1 MRALALLLVF
11 SAVPAQAGRVEKAR
25 ELYSEGL
32 AQYRSGDLQSAL
44 ATHSK
49 AIAEHSDFLPAFI
62 GRAHIRH
69 ILGDR
74 EGYQADLKR
83 GMALGSSRKP
93 EEMVARGEA
102 RTLAGDFKGAL
113 ADFDAAI
120 HADPQLADA
129 YHGRGRV
136 RRAMGDLAGAMA
148 DWSAA
153 LKNDPDLLMARY
165 SMAVGLHESRADD
178 AAIKEL
184 TRALNGNPKF
194 ALPYGLLGVIFA
206 ERGDFERALKAYS
219 KAVQLMP
226 TYAYA
231 LMGRAMVYMQTG
243 KKSLAFNDLAE
254 AAKCSPGDY
263 APLYNRGELYHRMG
277 EKREAVEDYRRVL
290 KLPIPDPQSALAVGQ
305 RFIEY
310 ALWEEAA
317 SMFSKALDAARSSP
331 DPRLRV
337 LQEDALLARARCL
350 ETLGQGKDALKDL
363 NFAVQASSSSPRAW
377 TERGKLLHRLGSR
390 DAARGSLAE
399 ALELD
404 GAFAP
409 ALLAQGNLKAESRD
423 YDAAIE
429 DFSSAIA
436 SDPGLSEAYN
446 NRGVLRTRM
455 LGGLDSGIADI
466 MKAVELDAQDPVF
479 HVNLGAA
486 YVKHGDFW
494 KAIAEL
500 DKALGLDGPKGRILQ
515 VRAEANA
522 GLGLVS
528 KAIKDVG
535 DGLAAD
541 PKSAELFVT
550 LGKIRHSMRDYPQA
564 IRDLDKALAL
574 DKRFAQAYL
583 HRGLAYGALGE
594 LRRAASDFGA
604 AAEYGE
610 RPYEAYTYLCQTERL
625 KGNPS
630 RAVDA
635 CDRALAVHR
644 EYAPAYVHRG
654 LAFLAVGSFERAV
667 RDLDDGVRLGARYA
681 EALLARSV
689 SHAAL
694 RQYRQSD
701 EAYREALAFDFLA
714 KSCDITFGQEPLARW
729 DYQFLIEDLSKTI
742 DKDADDPYTHVVRG
756 NALHN
761 SARYDRAILE
771 YTRAMEVNDRLTAAY
786 LARGAALAAQDS
798 MDAAEHDIRRAIELD
813 PMDAFAHQSLVTLLT
828 ARRKYADGLKAVT
841 AAMKVQPDNPR
852 PDLFIKAGNLRYF
865 LKDIRRASESYGL
878 ALKLDP
884 GNPDAYNGLGLC
896 RFAERGYNAALEHF
910 SRAVL
915 ARPTDDRYYRNR
927 ASTFVNMGGFAD
939 AANDYKQA
947 LLVNRDPERVA
958 DYQKL
963 IDSSEK
969 MLEKPEGTQAR
980 KTSE

>member
-11 SAVPAQAGRVEKAR
+11 SAVPAQAGRVEKSR
-25 ELYSEGL
+25 EFYAEGL
-32 AQYRSGDLQSAL
+32 AQYRSGDFQSAL
-44 ATHSK
+44 ATFSK
-49 AIAEHSDFLPAFI
+49 AIAEHSAYLPAFI

-74 EGYQADLKR
+74 EGSQEDLKR
-83 GMALGSSRKP
+83 GMSLGSSRRP
-93 EEMVARGEA
+93 EEMVARGDA
-102 RTLAGDFKGAL
+102 RTLSGDLNGAL
-113 ADFDAAI
+113 AEFDASI
-120 HADPQLADA
+120 RADPQLADA

-136 RRAMGDLAGAMA
+136 RRAAGDLAGAMV
-148 DWSAA
+148 DWSVA

-165 SMAVGLHESRADD
+165 SLAVALHESGSDD

-206 ERGDFERALKAYS
+206 ERGDYDRALKAYS

-263 APLYNRGELYHRMG
+263 APLYNRGELYHRLG
-277 EKREAVEDYRRVL
+277 EKKEAIDDYRRVL
-290 KLPIPDPQSALAVGQ
+290 KLPVPDPQSALAVGQ

-317 SMFSKALDAARSSP
+317 EMFTKALDAARSSAAP
-331 DPRLRV
+331 GLRS

-350 ETLGQGKDALKDL
+350 ETLDQAKEALKDMDL
-363 NFAVQASSSSPRAW
+363 AVSVSSASPRAW
-377 TERGKLLHRLGSR
+377 TARGKLLHRLGSR
-390 DAARGSLAE
+390 DGARKSLAA

-404 GAFAP
+404 NAFAP
-409 ALLAQGNLKAESRD
+409 ALLAQGNLKAEARD

-429 DFSSAIA
+429 DFSAAVA

-446 NRGVLRTRM
+446 NRGVLRTKI
-455 LGGLDSGIADI
+455 LGGIENGIADI
-466 MKAVELDAQDPVF
+466 QKAVELSGQDPAF
-479 HVNLGAA
+479 RMNLGAA
-486 YVKHGDFW
+486 YAKHSDFW

-500 DKALGLDGPKGRILQ
+500 DKALGLNGPRERILQ
-515 VRAEANA
+515 VRAEAYA
-522 GLGLVS
+522 GLGMVS
-528 KAIKDVG
+528 KAVKDVE
-535 DGLAAD
+535 DGLAAGL
-541 PKSAELFVT
+541 KSPELYAT
-550 LGKIRHSMRDYPQA
+550 LGRIRYAMRDYPQA
-564 IRDLDKALAL
+564 VRDLDKALAL
-574 DKRFAQAYL
+574 DRRSAPAYL
-583 HRGLAYGALGE
+583 YRGLAFGALGE
-594 LRRAASDFGA
+594 LRRASSDFGS
-604 AAEYGE
+604 AAEHGE
-610 RPYEAYTYLCQTERL
+610 RPYEAYTYLCQAERL

-635 CDRALAVHR
+635 CDRALALHR
-644 EYAPAYVHRG
+644 EYAPAFVHRG
-654 LAFLAVGSFERAV
+654 LAFLAAGAFERAV
-667 RDLDDGVRLGARYA
+667 RDLDDGVRLGARYP

-689 SHAAL
+689 AHAGL

-701 EAYREALAFDFLA
+701 EAYREALAFDPLA

-729 DYQFLIEDLSKTI
+729 DYQFMIEALSKTI
-742 DKDADDPYTHVVRG
+742 DKDSDDPYTHVVRG

-798 MDAAEHDIRRAIELD
+798 MDAAEHDLRRAIELD
-813 PMDAFAHQSLVTLLT
+813 STDAFAHQSLVTLLT
-828 ARRKYADGLKAVT
+828 ARRKYADGLKAV
-841 AAMKVQPDNPR
+841 AAALKVQPDNPR
-852 PDLFIKAGNLRYF
+852 PDLLIKAGNLRYF
-865 LKDIRRASESYGL
+865 LKDIRGASGNYEL
-878 ALKLDP
+878 TLKLDP
-884 GNPDAYNGLGLC
+884 GNPDAHNGLGLC

-910 SRAVL
+910 SRAIL
-915 ARPTDDRYYRNR
+915 ARSTDDRYYRNR
-927 ASTFVNMGGFAD
+927 ASTFVNMGDFAD
-939 AANDYKQA
+939 AVNDYKQA

-958 DYQKL
+958 DYQKF

-969 MLEKPEGTQAR
+969 MLAKPQGTQA
-980 KTSE
+980 KKASE